1 MNLNLDSNKRWGI
14 IGTVLFHIALVLIL
28 FMISMKPP
36 FPPRPVIGMEVNLGY
51 SDQGM
56 GDIQPKKAAVS
67 QKQQPKPQPKQ
78 TDDKVVTQ
86 DVEKSINLKSSKT
99 EKKVET
105 KPDVPEEPVVNNKF
119 LFSKK
124 SKPQDGGSEGITN
137 KTGDQGQKNG
147 TPNASN
153 YVGGGGD
160 GDIPY
165 SLAGRKKKSIPKP
178 VNNSEEQGTV
188 VVKIW
193 VNRQGK
199 VTNARV
205 QVKGT
210 TTSNSS
216 LQNIAIKSALKAVFN
231 SDPKAPEVQTGTI
244 TYIFVI

>member
-1 MNLNLDSNKRWGI
+1 MSFNLDSNKRWGI
-14 IGTVLFHIALVLIL
+14 IGTVVFHVALLLIL
-28 FMISMKPP
+28 MSFVLKPP
-36 FPPRPVIGMEVNLGY
+36 EPPRPPIGMEVNLGY

-56 GDIQPKKAAVS
+56 GEIQPKKAAVS
-67 QKQQPKPQPKQ
+67 QPKQTKPQPKQ
-78 TDDKVVTQ
+78 TEDKVVTQ
-86 DVEKSINLKSSKT
+86 NTEETVNLKSSKT
-99 EKKVET
+99 TKKVEP
-105 KPDVPEEPVVNNKF
+105 KPTEPEKPVVDNKF
-119 LFSKK
+119 IFNKKTESK
-124 SKPQDGGSEGITN
+124 QGGSEGITN
-137 KTGDQGQKNG
+137 KPGDQGKSNG
-147 TPNASN
+147 TPNSNN

-165 SLAGRKKKSIPKP
+165 SLGGRTKKSIPKP

-193 VNRQGK
+193 VNRDGK

-216 LQNIAIKSALKAVFN
+216 LQNIAIKAALKAAFN

-244 TYIFVI
+244 TYVFVI